1 MKKEMKNL
9 KRKIVS
15 LLLVFVLIFSMT
27 AAAFAGTDAA
37 AFKKAYDETGAY
49 LLSYLENNSP
59 TIGYEWIVLGLARSG
74 YEGTEE
80 VFQQY
85 YTNVLNDID
94 AAIDENERMDS
105 PTTNARMILGLT
117 SIGKDVTD
125 VGGHN
130 LLKGLNSMELIQNQG
145 INAAMY
151 ALLAFDSND
160 YEIPAGS
167 DTSDSVTR
175 EKLVNLIL
183 EKQIADG
190 GWHWDPTSTSSDT
203 DMTMI
208 AVQALAKYKDD
219 AKVKAALDKAVN
231 FLSGKQMETGEF
243 PYIWGTDEFPSV
255 YTTAQAV
262 VALTAAGVDID
273 KDARF
278 IKDGK
283 NVMDGL
289 LQYAL
294 DGGAFTGSVGATYV
308 DNYATAQAYYA
319 LAAYD
324 RYVSGKTALFDM
336 TDLYESTDEEGQ
348 GGENTGNG
356 TVDEDSKTDVP
367 NTADNQSLVMWI
379 TALAMAGVAAA
390 FAVSKKEEK

>member
-1 MKKEMKNL
+1 
-9 KRKIVS
+9 
-15 LLLVFVLIFSMT
+15 
-27 AAAFAGTDAA
+27 
-37 AFKKAYDETGAY
+37 
-49 LLSYLENNSP
+49 
-59 TIGYEWIVLGLARSG
+59 
-74 YEGTEE
+74 
-80 VFQQY
+80 
-85 YTNVLNDID
+85 
-94 AAIDENERMDS
+94 
-105 PTTNARMILGLT
+105 
-117 SIGKDVTD
+117 
-125 VGGHN
+125 
-130 LLKGLNSMELIQNQG
+130 
-145 INAAMY
+145 MY

-262 VALTAAGVDID
+262 VALTAAGVDVD

-356 TVDEDSKTDVP
+356 TADEGSKTDVP

-379 TALAMAGVAAA
+379 TALAMAGAAAA

>member
-1 MKKEMKNL
+1 M
-9 KRKIVS
+9 
-15 LLLVFVLIFSMT
+15 
-27 AAAFAGTDAA
+27 
-37 AFKKAYDETGAY
+37 
-49 LLSYLENNSP
+49 
-59 TIGYEWIVLGLARSG
+59 
-74 YEGTEE
+74 
-80 VFQQY
+80 
-85 YTNVLNDID
+85 
-94 AAIDENERMDS
+94 
-105 PTTNARMILGLT
+105 
-117 SIGKDVTD
+117 
-125 VGGHN
+125 
-130 LLKGLNSMELIQNQG
+130 
-145 INAAMY
+145 
-151 ALLAFDSND
+151 
-160 YEIPAGS
+160 
-167 DTSDSVTR
+167 
-175 EKLVNLIL
+175 
-183 EKQIADG
+183 
-190 GWHWDPTSTSSDT
+190 
-203 DMTMI
+203 
-208 AVQALAKYKDD
+208 
-219 AKVKAALDKAVN
+219 
-231 FLSGKQMETGEF
+231 
-243 PYIWGTDEFPSV
+243 
-255 YTTAQAV
+255 
-262 VALTAAGVDID
+262 ALTAAGVDVD

-356 TVDEDSKTDVP
+356 TADEGSKTDVP